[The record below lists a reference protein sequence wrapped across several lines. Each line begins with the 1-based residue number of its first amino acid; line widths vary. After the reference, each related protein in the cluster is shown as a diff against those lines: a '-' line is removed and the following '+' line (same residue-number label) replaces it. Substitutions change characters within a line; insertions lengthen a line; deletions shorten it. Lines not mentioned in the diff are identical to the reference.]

1 MRLFFVLTHGV
12 KLQKGVANQ
21 NITTA
26 QGGGLLSFIKTILN
40 LFGAIQLVYLLI
52 SFLNVADV
60 YAHALWIQT
69 NPIEEKGQQ
78 QTVTI
83 IYAEPGQTP
92 EKISD

>member
-1 MRLFFVLTHGV
+1 MLSLAFNRASATKGFVDR
-12 KLQKGVANQ
+12 
-21 NITTA
+21 
-26 QGGGLLSFIKTILN
+26 TILYIN
-40 LFGAIQLVYLLI
+40 MNKFLHILNYLERFSLFILLI
-52 SFLNVADV
+52 SFLNVVDV